1 MNITIGKFA
10 EAGRVGVETV
20 RYYQRRG
27 LLPTPT
33 GYNGVRRYGIEDL
46 RRLKFIRQAQTAGF
60 SLDEIKEL
68 LDLDA
73 GDDRATAREL
83 AKIRL
88 ASLDKRIAELER
100 ARSSLRRLV
109 SECASESTGPCP
121 ILSSFGI

>member
-10 EAGRVGVETV
+10 EAGNVGVETV

-27 LLPTPT
+27 LLPTPA
-33 GYNGVRRYGIEDL
+33 GYNGVRRYSIEDL

-60 SLDEIKEL
+60 TLDEIKEL

-83 AKIRL
+83 AEIRL
-88 ASLDKRIAELER
+88 VSLDERIAELER

-109 SECASESTGPCP
+109 GECASERTGPCP